1 MAVRFSNGRA
11 PRAEVLVES
20 VILVGLH
27 YDAGK
32 PLPPATNG
40 TASAAAASP
49 AAAAG
54 ELPPRVLPEYDP
66 KLRRLSYGGVVLL
79 TIRGDRTRYD
89 AILDAFQ
96 RQHWE
101 ELIDDP
107 LPQKGV
113 VDPPRRR
120 RDAIGDLNR
129 AIKAAARALRPSPK
143 KVPKFKADGT
153 GQGIRWWAGVLV
165 KRRRADLHL
174 RSAARHT
181 RRVAGVSV

>member
-1 MAVRFSNGRA
+1 M
-11 PRAEVLVES
+11 
-20 VILVGLH
+20 
-27 YDAGK
+27 
-32 PLPPATNG
+32 
-40 TASAAAASP
+40 
-49 AAAAG
+49 
-54 ELPPRVLPEYDP
+54 
-66 KLRRLSYGGVVLL
+66 VLL
-79 TIRGDRTRYD
+79 TIRGEGTRYD

-129 AIKAAARALRPSPK
+129 AIRAAALAIRPAPLEM
-143 KVPKFKADGT
+143 PRFKADGT
-153 GQGIRWWAGVLV
+153 GQGIRWWVATLR
-165 KRRRADLHL
+165 KRRRAAFGM
-174 RSAARHT
+174 RPAARHT

>member
-11 PRAEVLVES
+11 PRAEVLAES

-40 TASAAAASP
+40 TASP

-66 KLRRLSYGGVVLL
+66 KLRQLSYGGVVLL

-129 AIKAAARALRPSPK
+129 AIRAAAWTLRPAPLE
-143 KVPKFKADGT
+143 VPKFKADGT
-153 GQGIRWWAGVLV
+153 GQGIRWWVGALV

-174 RSAARHT
+174 RPAALHT
-181 RRVAGVSV
+181 RRVAGVSG